1 MPSSHH
7 SIPDSRARA
16 IRAIAETSN
25 AAGDGDAD
33 GFEPG
38 GRPPDGFEPEP
49 AARACV
55 PVLTDR
61 TPVLGLMDL
70 DGLSAAF
77 ERLNAAFVSQR
88 DVLHAVACKAVP
100 VRALLHRY
108 AEAGAGCEVASSGEL
123 ELALAAGFTP
133 ERIVFDSP
141 AKTWTELRR
150 AVDLGVSIN
159 VDNFEELARLDAL
172 LGERRRGHSAGAGQ
186 SDPASARSEVPGS
199 APTGSEV
206 PSPAS
211 ARIGIRINPQ
221 SGTGAIGALSTAT
234 ETSKFGIGLADP
246 DAREKLIEA
255 YLARPWLNQ
264 IHVHSG
270 SQGIS
275 LDRAAVGVR
284 AAVDLAQE
292 INARAASDSDASDPT
307 TLSDARAVSDR
318 RRITRI
324 DIGGG
329 LSVNFEGEDVTPTF
343 AEYRAVLEEQV
354 PELFDFDIVTEFG
367 RALLAKAGTIL
378 TRVEYAKT
386 TGGRRI
392 AMTQAG
398 VQVATRTA
406 YAPADWPLRILPFT
420 ADGEPKTA
428 EATPTDVAGPACFSG
443 DLLARDR
450 MLPRLD
456 AGDLVAV
463 PETGAYYFSNPFSYN
478 LLPRVPVYGY
488 CAAGA
493 STVEGAVGAGS
504 EGTAQQSEVTV
515 PQSAGAATRN
525 GGLAPQFFLI
535 RRGQS
540 IDDVLAEAGG
550 PELQSLNTLTEQ
562 SLNTPT
568 EQGSI

>member
-1 MPSSHH
+1 MADSDD
-7 SIPDSRARA
+7 SIPQRRARA
-16 IRAIAETSN
+16 IRAIAENSDPFGRLDG
-25 AAGDGDAD
+25 GDPDTGDA
-33 GFEPG
+33 GCVRRPG
-38 GRPPDGFEPEP
+38 
-49 AARACV
+49 V

-61 TPVLGLMDL
+61 EPVLGLMDL
-70 DGLSAAF
+70 DWVDAAF
-77 ERLNAAFVSQR
+77 ERLNSAFDSQR

-100 VRALLHRY
+100 LRSLLHRY
-108 AEAGAGCEVASSGEL
+108 AVAGAGCEVASPGEL
-123 ELALAAGFTP
+123 ELALEAGFAP

-159 VDNFEELARLDAL
+159 VDNFDELARLDTL
-172 LGERRRGHSAGAGQ
+172 LAEARPGTSGRAPGPTSAEVSG
-186 SDPASARSEVPGS
+186 PASNDAAGPASNDAPGR
-199 APTGSEV
+199 T
-206 PSPAS
+206 S

-221 SGTGAIGALSTAT
+221 SGTGAIGSLSTAT

-246 DAREKLIEA
+246 GARERLIEA

-275 LDRAAVGVR
+275 LDKAAVGIRAAVE
-284 AAVDLAQE
+284 LAQE
-292 INARAASDSDASDPT
+292 INARAASDSTTATEASTSGRRDVLASAP
-307 TLSDARAVSDR
+307 DR
-318 RRITRI
+318 RRVRRI

-329 LSVNFEGEDVTPTF
+329 LSVNFVDEDVTPTF
-343 AEYRAVLEEQV
+343 AEYRAVLDELV
-354 PELFDFDIVTEFG
+354 PGLFDFDIVTEFG

-386 TGGRRI
+386 TGGRLI
-392 AMTQAG
+392 AMTHAG

-420 ADGEPKTA
+420 AHGEPKIA
-428 EATPTDVAGPACFSG
+428 EAVPTDIAGPACFSG

-478 LLPRVPVYGY
+478 LLPAVPVYGY
-488 CAAGA
+488 RTEPDGA
-493 STVEGAVGAGS
+493 IEW
-504 EGTAQQSEVTV
+504 
-515 PQSAGAATRN
+515 
-525 GGLAPQFFLI
+525 API

-540 IDDVLAEAGG
+540 LDGVLSETGAFDSGTWNHGRTASPSNDSANFQLEDMNNASLRIASEISDRSISRGADGIDPAEKGR
-550 PELQSLNTLTEQ
+550 Q
-562 SLNTPT
+562 
-568 EQGSI
+568 